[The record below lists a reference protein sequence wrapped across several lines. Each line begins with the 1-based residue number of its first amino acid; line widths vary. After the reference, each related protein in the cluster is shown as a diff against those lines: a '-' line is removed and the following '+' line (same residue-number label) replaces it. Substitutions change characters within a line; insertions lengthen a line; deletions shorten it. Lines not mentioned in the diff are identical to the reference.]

1 MDDERTYDE
10 DEVAQLLDRAAAQAA
25 RRERVDDAAPPVLG
39 SGGLTLAQVH
49 EIAATVGIPADAVT
63 RAAASV
69 ARGDLVP
76 TARRT
81 SFGIPVGV
89 SRQVELPRQM
99 TDVEFDRLVV
109 RLRETFGAEGRVTRE
124 GTIRTW
130 RNGNLRVALEPTAQ
144 GSRVR
149 MSTVRGDA
157 SVQTQIGV
165 GVLSLSAVLTGLLT
179 LSPGAI
185 HTSWGSVVV
194 LAAAGI
200 GLLARNVLT
209 LPRWARARAQQME
222 QLSEV
227 VAEIVDGK
235 D

>member
-1 MDDERTYDE
+1 MDDERTYNE
-10 DEVAQLLDRAAAQAA
+10 DEVAQLLDKAAAHAA
-25 RRERVDDAAPPVLG
+25 RMERVDDAAPPVLR
-39 SGGLTLAQVH
+39 SGGLTLSQVH

-76 TARRT
+76 TAQRT

-89 SRQVELPRQM
+89 SRQVELSRQM

-149 MSTVRGDA
+149 MSTLRGDA
-157 SVQTQIGV
+157 SVQTQLGV
-165 GVLSLSAVLTGLLT
+165 GVLLLSAVLTGLLT

-185 HTSWGSVVV
+185 NTSWGSVVV

-200 GLLARNVLT
+200 GLLVRNVLT
-209 LPRWARARAQQME
+209 LPRWASERSQQME
-222 QLSEV
+222 RLSEV
-227 VAEIVDGK
+227 AAEIVDGR

>member
-1 MDDERTYDE
+1 MADERTFNE
-10 DEVAQLLDRAAAQAA
+10 DEVAQLLDKAAAHAA
-25 RRERVDDAAPPVLG
+25 RMERVDDAAPRVLR
-39 SGGLTLAQVH
+39 SGELTLAQVH

-81 SFGIPVGV
+81 ALGVPVGV

-149 MSTVRGDA
+149 MSTLRGDA
-157 SVQTQIGV
+157 SVQTQLGA
-165 GVLSLSAVLTGLLT
+165 GVLLLSAVLTGLMT
-179 LSPGAI
+179 LSPGAVN
-185 HTSWGSVVV
+185 TSWGSVVV
-194 LAAAGI
+194 LAVLGV
-200 GLLARNVLT
+200 GLVVRNVLT
-209 LPRWARARAQQME
+209 LPRWAAERSRQME

-227 VAEIVDGK
+227 AAEIVDGR